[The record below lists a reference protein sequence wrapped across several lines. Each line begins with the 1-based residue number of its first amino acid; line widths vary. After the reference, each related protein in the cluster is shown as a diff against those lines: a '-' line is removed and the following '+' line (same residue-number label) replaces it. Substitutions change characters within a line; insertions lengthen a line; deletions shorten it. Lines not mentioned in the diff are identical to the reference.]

1 MSVIIYLQFMAQ
13 QQLLKQKSSVYQIL
27 DEYKKQLTENLE
39 QYTHVPKISTIS
51 SQSTQESS
59 ISEIIRTYG
68 KQFTQI
74 RKQYTDGRSG
84 RCVMGVIM
92 SYYGWD
98 GKCITNAER
107 RLYAALVALRQ
118 AGISKELLIDL
129 NDSGASFD
137 QIADYL
143 DRYCELANTKSQSST
158 SRPLNS
164 D

>member
-1 MSVIIYLQFMAQ
+1 MYWQSMAQ
-13 QQLLKQKSSVYQIL
+13 QQLLRQESSVSQTL
-27 DEYKKQLTENLE
+27 RTYKKQLTQNIER
-39 QYTHVPKISTIS
+39 YTHVPDISTIS
-51 SQSTQESS
+51 QQSNQESS
-59 ISEIIRTYG
+59 ISQIIRTYG

-74 RKQYTDGRSG
+74 RKQYTDGLDG

-118 AGISKELLIDL
+118 AGISKELLIEL
-129 NDSGASFD
+129 NDSGATFD

-143 DRYCELANTKSQSST
+143 DRNCRSANSN
-158 SRPLNS
+158 R
-164 D
+164 